1 MIENE
6 LIMLVNDIR
15 KKKCESNYIEL
26 KAAAKGCPKIF
37 DTLSSFSNQENG
49 GKIIFGIDENN
60 NYDICGVYDAAD
72 LQKKIME
79 QSLQMEPVVRP
90 LCTVATING
99 KTVVCAEIQGI
110 DNFSKPCFYKGVG
123 RLKGSY
129 IRVADGDRLM
139 TEYEIYSYEAFK
151 KKIEDELRIADRAN
165 IEDIMTNNLEKYLL
179 ELRSK
184 KSNFTNLSNEKIC
197 YLQGFINESKPTLAG
212 VMMFSDYPQAFFPQ
226 LCITAVSIP
235 GTEMSEIGSVGERFI
250 DNERI
255 DGTFTQ
261 MLNDALIFVRKNI
274 KSKTIIDENTG
285 KRVDKPDY
293 PIVAIR
299 ELIIN
304 ALVHRDYSIHTDYTP
319 ITIKIF
325 SDRFEIENPGGLYG
339 RMTIDQLGK
348 VSADTRNPFIANALE
363 ILGETENRYSGIPT
377 IINAMKEYGLPEPKF
392 ESERGIFRATLYN
405 QRNPEVMLNSDEEEI
420 INFCKIPK
428 SRAEIEKL
436 FNGRFSIAY
445 VMSKYIHPMV
455 KKGILKLT
463 IPNAPKSKNQKYVVE
478 RRKSF

>member
-26 KAAAKGCPKIF
+26 KAATKGCPKIF

-197 YLQGFINESKPTLAG
+197 YLQGFINKSKPTLAG

-348 VSADTRNPFIANALE
+348 VSANTRNPFIANALE

-392 ESERGIFRATLYN
+392 ESERGIFRVTLYN
-405 QRNPEVMLNSDEEEI
+405 QKIQETILDSAEEEI

-463 IPNAPKSKNQKYVVE
+463 IPNAPKSKNQKYVAE
-478 RRKSF
+478 RKNPF

>member
-49 GKIIFGIDENN
+49 GKIIFGIDEND

-90 LCTVATING
+90 LCTVATIDG

-197 YLQGFINESKPTLAG
+197 RLQGFINESKPTLAG

-274 KSKTIIDENTG
+274 KSKTIIDKNTG

-405 QRNPEVMLNSDEEEI
+405 QSNQETILSSEEEEI
-420 INFCKIPK
+420 MNFCKVPK
-428 SRAEIEKL
+428 SRTEIEKL

-463 IPNAPKSKNQKYVVE
+463 IPNAPKSKNQKYVAE

>member
-60 NYDICGVYDAAD
+60 NYDICGVYDASD

-90 LCTVATING
+90 LCTVATIDG
-99 KTVVCAEIQGI
+99 KTVVCAEIQGL

-151 KKIEDELRIADRAN
+151 KKIEDELRIADRAT

-197 YLQGFINESKPTLAG
+197 HLQGFINESKPTLAG

-261 MLNDALIFVRKNI
+261 MLNEALIFVRKNI
-274 KSKTIIDENTG
+274 KSKTIIDKNTG

-392 ESERGIFRATLYN
+392 ESEREIFR
-405 QRNPEVMLNSDEEEI
+405 V
-420 INFCKIPK
+420 
-428 SRAEIEKL
+428 
-436 FNGRFSIAY
+436 
-445 VMSKYIHPMV
+445 
-455 KKGILKLT
+455 IL
-463 IPNAPKSKNQKYVVE
+463 
-478 RRKSF
+478 

>member
-90 LCTVATING
+90 LCTVATIDG
-99 KTVVCAEIQGI
+99 KTVVCAEIQGL

-139 TEYEIYSYEAFK
+139 TEYEIYSYEVFK

-184 KSNFTNLSNEKIC
+184 KANFTNLSNEKIC
-197 YLQGFINESKPTLAG
+197 RLQGFINESKPTLAG

-261 MLNDALIFVRKNI
+261 MLNEALIFVRKNI
-274 KSKTIIDENTG
+274 KSKTIIDKNTG

-405 QRNPEVMLNSDEEEI
+405 QKNQETILSSAEEEI
-420 INFCKIPK
+420 MNFCKVPK

-463 IPNAPKSKNQKYVVE
+463 IPNAPKSKNQKYVTE
-478 RRKSF
+478 RRISF

>member
-37 DTLSSFSNQENG
+37 DTLSSFSNQESG

-90 LCTVATING
+90 LCTVATIDG

-184 KSNFTNLSNEKIC
+184 KANFTNLSNEKIC
-197 YLQGFINESKPTLAG
+197 RLQGFINESKPTLAG

-274 KSKTIIDENTG
+274 KSKTIIDKNTG

-405 QRNPEVMLNSDEEEI
+405 QSNQETILSFEEEEI
-420 INFCKIPK
+420 MNFCKVPK

-463 IPNAPKSKNQKYVVE
+463 IPNAPKSKNQKYVTE
-478 RRKSF
+478 RRISF

>member
-60 NYDICGVYDAAD
+60 NYDICGVYDASD

-79 QSLQMEPVVRP
+79 QSLQMEPVIRP
-90 LCTVATING
+90 LCTVATIDG
-99 KTVVCAEIQGI
+99 KTVVCAEIQGL
-110 DNFSKPCFYKGVG
+110 DTFSKPCFYKGLG

-151 KKIEDELRIADRAN
+151 KKIEDELRIADRAT

-197 YLQGFINESKPTLAG
+197 HLQGFINESKPTLAG

-261 MLNDALIFVRKNI
+261 MLNEALIFVRKNI
-274 KSKTIIDENTG
+274 KSKTIIDKNTG

-392 ESERGIFRATLYN
+392 ESERGIFRVTLYN
-405 QRNPEVMLNSDEEEI
+405 QKIQETILSSAEEEI
-420 INFCKIPK
+420 INFCKVPK
-428 SRAEIEKL
+428 SRAEIEKF

-463 IPNAPKSKNQKYVVE
+463 IPNAPKSKNQKYVSE
-478 RRKSF
+478 RRISF

>member
-90 LCTVATING
+90 LCTVATIDG
-99 KTVVCAEIQGI
+99 KTVVCAEIQGL

-184 KSNFTNLSNEKIC
+184 KAKFTNLSNEKIC
-197 YLQGFINESKPTLAG
+197 RLQGFINESKPTLAG

-274 KSKTIIDENTG
+274 KSKTIIDKNTG

-405 QRNPEVMLNSDEEEI
+405 QKNQETILSSAEEEI
-420 INFCKIPK
+420 MNFCKVPK
-428 SRAEIEKL
+428 SRAEIEKF

-463 IPNAPKSKNQKYVVE
+463 IPNAPKSKNQKYVTE
-478 RRKSF
+478 RRISF